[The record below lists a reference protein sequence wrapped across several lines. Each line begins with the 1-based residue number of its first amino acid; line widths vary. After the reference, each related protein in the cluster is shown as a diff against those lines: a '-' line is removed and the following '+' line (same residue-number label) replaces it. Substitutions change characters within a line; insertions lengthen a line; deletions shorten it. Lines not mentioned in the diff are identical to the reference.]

1 LFDSPSRP
9 CPSSHSSDS
18 TENREEPKFLFE
30 ICLIVANIRP
40 RLAKGN
46 GALELPHASVAGAQM
61 APLAGELK
69 IHETYASLQ

>member
-1 LFDSPSRP
+1 
-9 CPSSHSSDS
+9 
-18 TENREEPKFLFE
+18 
-30 ICLIVANIRP
+30 LIVANIRP